1 MNKKLSGFLIFFLI
15 FGTLLYLGGGWAL
28 SKIGGFL
35 VVDEQDVRADAAVVL
50 STGVDYYPRL
60 MQAADLFKSGNVNRI
75 VINGNRKTDVLRKL
89 EQLGFDRCCHWSENS
104 LRILEL
110 LGVPRERVTTISA
123 EDVFDT
129 ISEAKYVG
137 QRLLKSNYKSLIV
150 TTSRFHTRRA
160 NAIWSSLYQDTIQIY
175 TSAAKKDPYKPDGW
189 WREGRQIRW
198 VLAEYG
204 GWFYFYLDRWF
215 G

>member
-1 MNKKLSGFLIFFLI
+1 MNKKVKKFLAFFLI
-15 FGTLLYLGGGWAL
+15 LIALLYLGGGWSL
-28 SKIGGFL
+28 TMMGRYL
-35 VVDEQDVRADAAVVL
+35 VVDEKEVRADAAVVL

-60 MQAADLFKSGNVNRI
+60 MQAADLFLAGRVSRI
-75 VINGNRKTDVLRKL
+75 VINGNRKTDVLREL
-89 EQLGFDRCCHWSENS
+89 EQLGYESCCHWPENS

-110 LGVPRERVTTISA
+110 LGVPRDRVVSISA

-129 ISEAKYVG
+129 ISEARFVG
-137 QRLLKSNYKSLIV
+137 QRLQKDNHRSLII

-160 NAIWSSLYQDTIQIY
+160 KTIWSTLYQDIFQIY
-175 TSAAKKDPYKPDGW
+175 TSAAKKDPFRPDAW

-204 GWFYFYLDRWF
+204 GWFYFYLNHWF
-215 G
+215 K